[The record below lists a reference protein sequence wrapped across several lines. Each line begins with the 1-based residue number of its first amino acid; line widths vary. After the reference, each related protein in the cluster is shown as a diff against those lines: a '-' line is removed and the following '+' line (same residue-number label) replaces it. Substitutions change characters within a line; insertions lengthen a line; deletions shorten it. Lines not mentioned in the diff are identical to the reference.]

1 MPKRLNIEQYKKLV
15 KHRHI
20 IVVGG
25 YSSRGYKYPDAV
37 RQEVRR
43 LLDSLVSEH
52 GSNLLVVSGATA
64 VGIGLVYEV
73 AKDLD
78 ISTLGVVSELATSDE
93 LSGFCDNV
101 LFIKDPEGSWEVKS
115 DAGDSYLVEA
125 AREGQM
131 VYFGGG
137 EVAAME
143 IAEAKEKG
151 IAVSVFQHAPAS

>member
-1 MPKRLNIEQYKKLV
+1 MPKLLNIEQYKKLV

-25 YSSRGYKYPDAV
+25 YSGRGYSDPDAV

-43 LLDSLVSEH
+43 LLESLVSEH

-73 AKDLD
+73 AKDLE
-78 ISTLGVVSELATSDE
+78 ISTLGVVSELAISEE
-93 LSGFCDNV
+93 LSGFCDYV
-101 LFIKDPEGSWEVKS
+101 LFIKDPEGSWRVRS
-115 DAGDSYLVEA
+115 DDGDSYLVEA

-131 VYFGGG
+131 AYFGGG

-151 IAVSVFQHAPAS
+151 IKVSVFQHAPAS

>member
-25 YSSRGYKYPDAV
+25 YSGRGYGDPEAV

-43 LLDSLVSEH
+43 LLESLVSEH

-73 AKDLD
+73 AKDLE
-78 ISTLGVVSELATSDE
+78 ISTLGVVSELATSEE
-93 LSGFCDNV
+93 LSGFCDYV
-101 LFIKDPEGSWEVKS
+101 LFIEDPEGSWQVKS
-115 DAGDSYLVEA
+115 DDGDSYLVEA

-143 IAEAKEKG
+143 IEEAKEKG